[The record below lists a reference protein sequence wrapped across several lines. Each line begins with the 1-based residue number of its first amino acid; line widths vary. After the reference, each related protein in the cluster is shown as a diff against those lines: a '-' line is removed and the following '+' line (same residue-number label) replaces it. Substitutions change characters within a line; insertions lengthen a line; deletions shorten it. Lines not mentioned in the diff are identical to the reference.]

1 MMKLALVS
9 ALVASAA
16 AFSPASTQK
25 QATALK
31 ASPYEKELGAQ
42 VPVRVILCLVQFTC
56 ETRVCTPYSYLSFD
70 FCYSWDSLTPWES

>member
-25 QATALK
+25 QASALK

-42 VPVRVILCLVQFTC
+42 VPVRVISCLVQLTC
-56 ETRVCTPYSYLSFD
+56 ETKPCAPCSYLRLIFVTVGI
-70 FCYSWDSLTPWES
+70 L